1 MKLTRLFF
9 LLVILASSAIAAHA
23 QTPLPAP
30 TSGGAGDPKLVFP
43 DACPADAVCATLTQL
58 PDMPPIVVPDCT
70 SGETLAYCLSIGFVI
85 DVASP
90 ISVGPSF
97 NSLWYCAQDA
107 PPTFDLGLALGT
119 TNGIPGPLG
128 QDFAPQ
134 LPGETGTFT
143 GCEYWSGT
151 ISGTVGIAEVGGIT
165 PLIIPDGLRRRR
177 KFYLSRASYIPA
189 VYERTPADFSRR
201 YRQKAL
207 WNYFPQLSG
216 LAQTGNQHRRL
227 SVFITLPHSFRLR
240 HSSCPNYGLDS

>member
-43 DACPADAVCATLTQL
+43 DACPADASCATLTQL

-107 PPTFDLGLALGT
+107 PPTFDIGLALGT

-128 QDFAPQ
+128 QTLPPR
-134 LPGETGTFT
+134 LPGRNGYVYRVRVLVRHDI
-143 GCEYWSGT
+143 GNRWHRRSWRNNP
-151 ISGTVGIAEVGGIT
+151 ADN
-165 PLIIPDGLRRRR
+165 PDGLRRA
-177 KFYLSRASYIPA
+177 KIVLS
-189 VYERTPADFSRR
+189 
-201 YRQKAL
+201 
-207 WNYFPQLSG
+207 FPSLIHPCC
-216 LAQTGNQHRRL
+216 L
-227 SVFITLPHSFRLR
+227 
-240 HSSCPNYGLDS
+240 

>member
-1 MKLTRLFF
+1 MLRHRYPPPPAEVQAIQNLF
-9 LLVILASSAIAAHA
+9 SRMR
-23 QTPLPAP
+23 AP
-30 TSGGAGDPKLVFP
+30 QMLS
-43 DACPADAVCATLTQL
+43 CATLTQL

-107 PPTFDLGLALGT
+107 PPTFDVGLALGT

-165 PLIIPDGLRRRR
+165 PLIIPMG
-177 KFYLSRASYIPA
+177 FEGEGSSI
-189 VYERTPADFSRR
+189 
-201 YRQKAL
+201 
-207 WNYFPQLSG
+207 FPEPHTSLLFMSG
-216 LAQTGNQHRRL
+216 LLLISLGGIVRKR
-227 SVFITLPHSFRLR
+227 FGITSR
-240 HSSCPNYGLDS
+240 S